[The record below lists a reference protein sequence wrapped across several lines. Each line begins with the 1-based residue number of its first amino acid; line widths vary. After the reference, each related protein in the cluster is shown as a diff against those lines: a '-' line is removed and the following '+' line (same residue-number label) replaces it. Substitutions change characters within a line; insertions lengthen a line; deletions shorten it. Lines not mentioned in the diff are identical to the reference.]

1 MRGQGTLLRHQLP
14 SVALLR
20 VGTHLTHHR
29 DRGALI
35 SEPLDG
41 EGRRRLGHDD
51 GGGDAQPPGGIG
63 GRHACVARCQGWWVG
78 SVSVRDGLGAQP
90 PASEPPWVTSGLPS
104 EIPNRAGC
112 KCLPRLPLP
121 AGESRAQG
129 GGAPAPGHTAEDR
142 RRPAGRLPEQQTK
155 CLQPRSAHCGDEG
168 RGHLESY
175 PPGPWESN

>member
-1 MRGQGTLLRHQLP
+1 MSGQGTLLRHQLP
-14 SVALLR
+14 SAALLR

-78 SVSVRDGLGAQP
+78 SVSVWGGLGAQP

-112 KCLPRLPLP
+112 KCLQRL
-121 AGESRAQG
+121 
-129 GGAPAPGHTAEDR
+129 PAPGWGKQGPGRWSACPGAHSRGQEEACR
-142 RRPAGRLPEQQTK
+142 RLPEQQTK